1 MMRKLIQNLTESEIC
16 DRLASIDHW
25 KEMDGSY
32 NPRFPAELFTGYP
45 QSASVLVPM
54 LRNEGQWEIL
64 FTRRT
69 SSLPEH
75 SGQVAFPGGRADP
88 EDDNAEETALRE
100 AEEEINLL
108 RKDVLVFGR
117 LQELRTITNYCVQ
130 PIVGKIPWP
139 YRFKLAKE
147 EVSRVFTIPLEWL
160 ADPGN
165 RRIQYRELPDPHS
178 PIPVIYFNKYDG
190 ELLWGVSAEITLNFL
205 ETLQL
210 DLS

>member
-1 MMRKLIQNLTESEIC
+1 MSKLIQNLTESEIC
-16 DRLASIDHW
+16 DRLASIDHK
-25 KEMDGSY
+25 KEMDRSY

-54 LRNEGQWEIL
+54 LKNEGQWEIL

-88 EDDNAEETALRE
+88 EDENSEETALRE
-100 AEEEINLL
+100 AEEEINLSP
-108 RKDVLVFGR
+108 KDVLILGR
-117 LQELRTITNYCVQ
+117 LRELRTITNYCVQ

-139 YRFKLAKE
+139 YDFKLAKE
-147 EVSRVFTIPLEWL
+147 EVSRVFTIPLAWL
-160 ADPGN
+160 ADPSN

-178 PIPVIYFNKYDG
+178 PIPVIYFNKYEG

-210 DLS
+210 DFS

>member
-1 MMRKLIQNLTESEIC
+1 MSKLIQNLTESEIC
-16 DRLASIDHW
+16 DRLASIDHK
-25 KEMDGSY
+25 KEMDRSY

-54 LRNEGQWEIL
+54 LKNEGQWEIL

-88 EDDNAEETALRE
+88 EDENSEETALRE
-100 AEEEINLL
+100 AEEEINLSP
-108 RKDVLVFGR
+108 KDVLILGR
-117 LQELRTITNYCVQ
+117 LRELRTITNYCVQ

-139 YRFKLAKE
+139 YDFKLAKE
-147 EVSRVFTIPLEWL
+147 EVSRVFTIPLGWL
-160 ADPGN
+160 ADPSN

-178 PIPVIYFNKYDG
+178 PIPVIYFNKYEG
-190 ELLWGVSAEITLNFL
+190 ESAVG
-205 ETLQL
+205 
-210 DLS
+210 SKC

>member
-1 MMRKLIQNLTESEIC
+1 MSKLIQNLTESEIC
-16 DRLASIDHW
+16 DRLASIEHW

-32 NPRFPAELFTGYP
+32 HPRFPTELFTGYP

-88 EDDNAEETALRE
+88 EDDNPEETALRE
-100 AEEEINLL
+100 AEEEISLL
-108 RKDVLVFGR
+108 RKDVLILGR
-117 LQELRTITNYCVQ
+117 LRELRTITNYCVQ

-139 YRFKLAKE
+139 YHFKLAKE

-165 RRIQYRELPDPHS
+165 RKIQYRELPDPHS

-190 ELLWGVSAEITLNFL
+190 ELLWGVSAEIILNFL
-205 ETLQL
+205 ETLQQ

>member
-1 MMRKLIQNLTESEIC
+1 MSKLIQNLTESEIC
-16 DRLASIDHW
+16 DRLASIDHK
-25 KEMDGSY
+25 KEMDRSY

-54 LRNEGQWEIL
+54 LKNEGQWEIL

-88 EDDNAEETALRE
+88 EDENSEETALRE
-100 AEEEINLL
+100 AEEEINLSP
-108 RKDVLVFGR
+108 KDVLILGR
-117 LQELRTITNYCVQ
+117 LRELRTITNYCVQ

-139 YRFKLAKE
+139 YVFKLAKE

-178 PIPVIYFNKYDG
+178 PIPVIYFNKYEG

-210 DLS
+210 DFS

>member
-1 MMRKLIQNLTESEIC
+1 MGDMVQRLTEKEIIA
-16 DRLASIDHW
+16 RLALIDH
-25 KEMDGSY
+25 KRELETNY
-32 NPRFPAELFTGYP
+32 NPRFPPEMFTGYP

-54 LRNEGQWEIL
+54 LRNKGEWEIL

-88 EDDNAEETALRE
+88 EDDSPEETALRE
-100 AEEEINLL
+100 AHEEINLSPQ
-108 RKDVLVFGR
+108 DVQVLGR
-117 LQELRTITNYCVQ
+117 LRELRTISNYCVQ

-139 YRFKLAKE
+139 YDFLLAKE

-160 ADPGN
+160 ADQGN
-165 RRIQYRELPDPHS
+165 HSIQYRELPDSHS
-178 PIPVIYFNKYDG
+178 PVPVIYFDRYDG

-205 ETLQL
+205 ESLQL
-210 DLS
+210 R

>member
-1 MMRKLIQNLTESEIC
+1 MIQNLTESEIC
-16 DRLASIDHW
+16 DRLASIEHW
-25 KEMDGSY
+25 KEMDGSFH
-32 NPRFPAELFTGYP
+32 PRFPAELFPGYP

-88 EDDNAEETALRE
+88 EDDNPEETALRE

-108 RKDVLVFGR
+108 RKDVLVLGR
-117 LQELRTITNYCVQ
+117 LRELRTITNYCVQ

-139 YRFKLAKE
+139 YHFKLAKE

-160 ADPGN
+160 ADPCN
-165 RRIQYRELPDPHS
+165 RKIQYRELPDPHS

-205 ETLQL
+205 VTLQL

>member
-1 MMRKLIQNLTESEIC
+1 MGDMVQRLTEKEIIA
-16 DRLASIDHW
+16 RLALIDH
-25 KEMDGSY
+25 KRELETSY
-32 NPRFPAELFTGYP
+32 NPRFPSEMFTGYP

-54 LRNEGQWEIL
+54 LRNKGEWEIL

-88 EDDNAEETALRE
+88 EDDSPEETALRE
-100 AEEEINLL
+100 AHEEINLSPQ
-108 RKDVLVFGR
+108 DVQVLGR
-117 LQELRTITNYCVQ
+117 LRELRTISNYCVQ

-139 YRFKLAKE
+139 YDFLLAKE

-160 ADPGN
+160 ADQGN
-165 RRIQYRELPDPHS
+165 HSIQYRELPDSHS
-178 PIPVIYFNKYDG
+178 PVPVIYFDRYDG

-205 ETLQL
+205 ESLQL
-210 DLS
+210 R

>member
-1 MMRKLIQNLTESEIC
+1 MRKLIQNLTESEIC

-32 NPRFPAELFTGYP
+32 NPRFPGELFTGYP

-108 RKDVLVFGR
+108 RKDVLVLGR

-139 YRFKLAKE
+139 YHFKLAKE

>member
-1 MMRKLIQNLTESEIC
+1 MGNMVQRLTEKEIIA
-16 DRLASIDHW
+16 RLALIDH
-25 KEMDGSY
+25 KRELETSY
-32 NPRFPAELFTGYP
+32 NPRFPPEMFTGYP

-54 LRNEGQWEIL
+54 LRNKGEWEIL

-88 EDDNAEETALRE
+88 EDDSPEETALRE
-100 AEEEINLL
+100 AHEEINLSPQ
-108 RKDVLVFGR
+108 DVQVLGR
-117 LQELRTITNYCVQ
+117 LRELRTISNYCVQ

-139 YRFKLAKE
+139 YDFLLAKE

-165 RRIQYRELPDPHS
+165 HSIQYRELPDSHS
-178 PIPVIYFNKYDG
+178 PVPVIYFDRYDG

-205 ETLQL
+205 ESLQL
-210 DLS
+210 R

>member
-1 MMRKLIQNLTESEIC
+1 MMSKLIQNLTESEISN
-16 DRLASIDHW
+16 RLASIDHR
-25 KEMDGSY
+25 KEMDSRY
-32 NPRFPAELFTGYP
+32 NPRFPDELFSGYP

-88 EDDNAEETALRE
+88 EDDNSEETALRE
-100 AEEEINLL
+100 AEEEINLSP
-108 RKDVLVFGR
+108 KDVLVLGR
-117 LQELRTITNYCVQ
+117 LRELRTITNYCVQ

-139 YRFKLAKE
+139 YNFKLAKE

-165 RRIQYRELPDPHS
+165 RRIQYRELPDLHS
-178 PIPVIYFNKYDG
+178 PIPVIYFNKYEG
-190 ELLWGVSAEITLNFL
+190 ELLWGVSAEITLNFV
-205 ETLQL
+205 ETLKL